1 MPVFMNMSLKRL
13 LFMRGEEMSGKA
25 TNVFPVL
32 DNKFKT
38 GAAKE
43 SATTIADMEQ
53 FSVAFSNGVQTW
65 TPMDQ
70 EGWQRGLMT
79 AKAVTI
85 TLNGKRNIGDTGN
98 DFVAGKTF
106 KNGHDA
112 EGYFEWEMPDG
123 TSISWTNAIFDIK
136 NCGGGGSADVGPLE
150 FDVIGNGKPTITPA
164 L

>member
-1 MPVFMNMSLKRL
+1 MNMSLKRL

-65 TPMDQ
+65 TPMNQ